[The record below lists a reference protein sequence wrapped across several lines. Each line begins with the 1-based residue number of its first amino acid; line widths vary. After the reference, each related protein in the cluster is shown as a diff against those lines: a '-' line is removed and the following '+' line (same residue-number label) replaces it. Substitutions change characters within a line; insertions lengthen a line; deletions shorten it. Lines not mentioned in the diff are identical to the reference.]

1 MSESDRSFFAKPLH
15 DVGEVHALL
24 GRLFRIAEPGAVY
37 SAPLTT
43 GDRTVIVASELSLSI
58 GAGAGFGH
66 NTSPDQQ
73 GNGAASHDET
83 GGGGGGGGFAF
94 GRPVAAIIVEP
105 TGARVEPIVDVTK
118 LGLAFLTT
126 LGAMFFAWT
135 ALRRTT
141 RQLAGKT
148 VGRNLDART

>member
-1 MSESDRSFFAKPLH
+1 MPLQ
-15 DVGEVHALL
+15 DVSEVHALL

-37 SAPLTT
+37 SAPLAA
-43 GDRTVIVASELSLSI
+43 GDRTVIVTSELSMSI

-66 NTSPDQQ
+66 NAAPDPSPGEEPARQ
-73 GNGAASHDET
+73 ET

-105 TGARVEPIVDVTK
+105 TGARVEPIVDATK
-118 LGLAFLTT
+118 LGLAFFTT

-135 ALRRTT
+135 ALRRST
-141 RQLAGKT
+141 RHIAAKAAAHD
-148 VGRNLDART
+148 RNVKA